1 MGRHTER
8 ARRGRPGA
16 GAGASTRV
24 SGTPAPGAARF
35 VDVRDVQVRYGDV
48 VALRGVSFSARP
60 GDFVAVTGHSGAG
73 KTTVINAIAGIVEP
87 ASGEIDLGAGRGSV
101 RDPRA
106 VAIIPQGNGLASVL
120 TAYENVLAP
129 LRARGYAPAEAAE
142 RATAALASVGLG
154 ESGTHLVEELSGGQQ
169 QRAAVA
175 RGLAI
180 ESLVLL
186 ADEPTSE
193 LDHDNRERV
202 LALLRARADAGGIV
216 VMTTHDPEAA
226 ERADHVIELDDGE
239 VVGVSAG

>member
-1 MGRHTER
+1 MGRHSER
-8 ARRGRPGA
+8 GRRGA
-16 GAGASTRV
+16 AGASV
-24 SGTPAPGAARF
+24 GTDPGSALI
-35 VDVRDVQVRYGDV
+35 VDVHEVSVGYGDV
-48 VALRGVSFSARP
+48 TALRGVSFSARS

-73 KTTVINAIAGIVEP
+73 KTTLINAIAGIVGLS
-87 ASGEIDLGAGRGSV
+87 SGQIDLGAGRGRA
-101 RDPRA
+101 RDPSA

-129 LRARGYAPAEAAE
+129 LRARGYAPTEAAG
-142 RATAALASVGLG
+142 RAMAALASVGLG

-180 ESLVLL
+180 EFGVLL

-202 LALLRARADAGGIV
+202 LDLMRARADAGGIV

-226 ERADHVIELDDGE
+226 ERADRVIVLDDG
-239 VVGVSAG
+239 VVV

>member
-1 MGRHTER
+1 MGRHSER
-8 ARRGRPGA
+8 GGRTSGARA
-16 GAGASTRV
+16 DDE
-24 SGTPAPGAARF
+24 PGAARI
-35 VDVRDVQVRYGDV
+35 VDVHDVSVSYGDV
-48 VALRGVSFSARP
+48 AALRGVSFSAAP

-73 KTTVINAIAGIVEP
+73 KTTLVNAIAGIVGL
-87 ASGEIDLGAGRGSV
+87 ASGAIDLGAGRDRS
-101 RDPRA
+101 RDPAA

-129 LRARGYAPAEAAE
+129 LRARGCSPAEAAE

-180 ESLVLL
+180 DAGVLL

-193 LDHDNRERV
+193 LDHDNRERI
-202 LALLRARADAGGIV
+202 LDLLRARADAGGIV

-226 ERADHVIELDDGE
+226 ERADRVIVLDDGL
-239 VVGVSAG
+239 VV

>member
-1 MGRHTER
+1 MTPESMDH
-8 ARRGRPGA
+8 
-16 GAGASTRV
+16 V
-24 SGTPAPGAARF
+24 SAA
-35 VDVRDVQVRYGDV
+35 VVTLHDVGVSYGDV
-48 VALRGVSFSARP
+48 AALRGVSLSAHP

-73 KTTVINAIAGIVEP
+73 KTTLINAIAGIVTL
-87 ASGEIDLGAGRGSV
+87 ATGEIDLGAGAGAR

-129 LRARGYAPAEAAE
+129 LRARGHAPADAAE
-142 RATAALASVGLG
+142 RATAALVSVGLG
-154 ESGTHLVEELSGGQQ
+154 ESGTHRVEELSGGQQ

-180 ESLVLL
+180 ESGVLL

-193 LDHDNRERV
+193 LDHDNRERI
-202 LALLRARADAGGIV
+202 LDLLRARADAGGIV

-226 ERADHVIELDDGE
+226 GRADRVIVLDDGR
-239 VVGVSAG
+239 VV

>member
-1 MGRHTER
+1 MGRHAER
-8 ARRGRPGA
+8 GRRGS
-16 GAGASTRV
+16 AGAS
-24 SGTPAPGAARF
+24 GAAAPEAGRI
-35 VDVRDVQVRYGDV
+35 VDVREVSVSYGDV
-48 VALRGVSFSARP
+48 AALRGVSFSARP

-73 KTTVINAIAGIVEP
+73 KTTLINAIAGIVEL
-87 ASGEIDLGAGRGSV
+87 ASGEIDLGAGRGSE

-106 VAIIPQGNGLASVL
+106 VAIIPQGNGLATML

-180 ESLVLL
+180 ESVVLL

-193 LDHDNRERV
+193 LDHDNRERI
-202 LALLRARADAGGIV
+202 LDLMRARADAGGIV

-226 ERADHVIELDDGE
+226 ERADRVIELDDGE
-239 VVGVSAG
+239 VVSS

>member
-1 MGRHTER
+1 VT
-8 ARRGRPGA
+8 AD
-16 GAGASTRV
+16 
-24 SGTPAPGAARF
+24 SGTASV
-35 VDVRDVQVRYGDV
+35 VDVRDLGVTYGDV
-48 VALRGVSFSARP
+48 RALRGVTFSARP

-73 KTTVINAIAGIVEP
+73 KTTLVHAIAGIVGL
-87 ASGEIDLGAGRGSV
+87 ASGEIDLGAGPGRV
-101 RDPRA
+101 RHPGA

-129 LRARGYAPAEAAE
+129 LRARGLAPARAAE
-142 RATAALASVGLG
+142 RATAALVSVGLG

-180 ESLVLL
+180 DAGVLL

-193 LDHDNRERV
+193 LDHDNRERI
-202 LALLRARADAGGIV
+202 LDLLRARADAGGIV

-226 ERADHVIELDDGE
+226 ERADRVIVLDDGK
-239 VVGVSAG
+239 VVGP

>member
-1 MGRHTER
+1 MGRHSE
-8 ARRGRPGA
+8 RGRRRSA
-16 GAGASTRV
+16 DASAGAS
-24 SGTPAPGAARF
+24 SGASGAASLVAARI
-35 VDVRDVQVRYGDV
+35 VDVREVSVSYGDV
-48 VALRGVSFSARP
+48 AALRGVSFSARP

-73 KTTVINAIAGIVEP
+73 KTTIINAIAGIVEL
-87 ASGEIDLGAGRGSV
+87 ATGEIDLGAGRGSE
-101 RDPRA
+101 RGPRA
-106 VAIIPQGNGLASVL
+106 VSIIPQGNGLASML

-180 ESLVLL
+180 ESVVLL

-193 LDHDNRERV
+193 LDHDNRERI
-202 LALLRARADAGGIV
+202 LDLMRARADAGGIV

-226 ERADHVIELDDGE
+226 ERADRVIELDDGE
-239 VVGVSAG
+239 VVSS